1 MPAEGVDL
9 DTVTAIFKKLKG
21 TDERGEFIQRL
32 LKSLPGKHVREIV
45 GHVQSLYLYFD
56 IIGNLPIE
64 ILGLIFQHLELY
76 QAFQLRRVSK
86 RWQQILSA
94 PDLIENLLHPWD
106 ALGKVHLRM
115 PPDISVEAALALKA
129 EHVDAFRTGNPFS
142 MVQGEWE
149 VAPGNGGYPLMVSY
163 SHGRLAWLD
172 HSDRTLHVRNL
183 EDGQEISC
191 TPPDRARIDMLGLSS
206 EIVAAITFSG
216 KCYAWNII
224 TGDPAAT
231 LQLSSASA
239 DFLAVTG
246 SFVAIVQKLQDS
258 NRHCVTVWSLDDY
271 KTRSFEFIPRNSQSD
286 HYYSYKLH
294 ILIDS
299 IVILERVKGPPDEV
313 FFTRFTP
320 SGEIIAEGSSGSLHR
335 TFRSGYEHFVVLPQ
349 PESEET
355 MSRDLLDPTRPSIN
369 DDGAKLHKI
378 RNAVLRG
385 TCGNLCLVFDS
396 RNNRLQA
403 LGEPAISCREFE
415 IGPSPANYWYF
426 WKNMA
431 FRFCEDTPGNPLSA
445 AVDLQRRTLVPDYTH
460 RLNDGPWTT
469 SGTNWPIA
477 RSESRSP
484 SPAYEYDGS
493 LGRRP
498 IWFCGDDI
506 YMIRVYPRGY
516 TAFCFDKNI
525 TMANEDEMFRHQ
537 RSRLRKDRIRGHDQ
551 IVEKVF
557 GFGQKTITELEAEL
571 TEYDQ
576 RRWTLR
582 DGKNPGGD
590 EQGEG

>member
-1 MPAEGVDL
+1 M
-9 DTVTAIFKKLKG
+9 
-21 TDERGEFIQRL
+21 TDFTSIQRL
-32 LKSLPGKHVREIV
+32 LKSLPKSHVREIV
-45 GHVQSLYLYFD
+45 GHVRSLYLNFD

-94 PDLIENLLHPWD
+94 PDLIENLLQPWD

-149 VAPGNGGYPLMVSY
+149 VAAWNGSYPLNVSY

-183 EDGQEISC
+183 EDGQEILC
-191 TPPDRARIDMLGLSS
+191 TPPDRARIDLLGISS
-206 EIVAAITFSG
+206 DIAAATTFSG
-216 KCYAWNII
+216 KCYAWNVI

-231 LQLSSASA
+231 IQLSSASA
-239 DFLAVTG
+239 DYFAVTG
-246 SFVAIVQKLQDS
+246 SFVAMVQKLQAS
-258 NRHCVTVWSLDDY
+258 NRHCVTVWSLEDCR
-271 KTRSFEFIPRNSQSD
+271 TRSFEFTPRNSQSNY
-286 HYYSYKLH
+286 YYSYKLH

-313 FFTRFTP
+313 VFTRFTLG
-320 SGEIIAEGSSGSLHR
+320 GEIIAEGSSGLVHR

-355 MSRDLLDPTRPSIN
+355 MSRDILDSTWPSFKE
-369 DDGAKLHKI
+369 DGGKLHMI
-378 RNAVLRG
+378 RTAVLRG
-385 TCGNLCLVFDS
+385 SCGILWLVFDS
-396 RNNRLQA
+396 RTNRLEA
-403 LGEPAISCREFE
+403 RREPAISCREFE
-415 IGPSPANYWYF
+415 VGPSPANYWYF

-445 AVDLQRRTLVPDYTH
+445 AVDLQRRTLVPDYTQ

-469 SGTNWPIA
+469 SGTQWPIA

-525 TMANEDEMFRHQ
+525 TMANEDEYFRLW
-537 RSRLRKDRIRGHDQ
+537 RNRLRNNRARGHEQ
-551 IVEKVF
+551 IVEKAF
-557 GFGQKTITELEAEL
+557 GLGRKTITELETEL
-571 TEYDQ
+571 TELDQ
-576 RRWTLR
+576 RRRILR
-582 DGKNPGGD
+582 EGRKIG
-590 EQGEG
+590 GEG